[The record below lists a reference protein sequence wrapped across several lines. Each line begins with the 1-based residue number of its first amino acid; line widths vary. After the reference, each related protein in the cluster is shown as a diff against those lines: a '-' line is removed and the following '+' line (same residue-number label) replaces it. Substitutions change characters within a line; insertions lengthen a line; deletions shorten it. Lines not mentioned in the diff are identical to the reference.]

1 MRALAKHS
9 VKRTPHQRK
18 ILTPE
23 GRETHES
30 VAAIFAK
37 MKVPYHGCI
46 ILLTISVILTEAFK
60 SSAPGNNKQLT
71 KETVQQM
78 ISRLLPG
85 RADEFVIVIK
95 NVRGQF
101 VDLSEHKDSFEFHSI
116 EGNKLQITAS
126 SGVAAA
132 WGFNHFLK
140 YFCKAHISWSGS
152 QLRIPSPLPKVS
164 KPITVTSPNR

>member
-1 MRALAKHS
+1 MHLQNTS
-9 VKRTPHQRK
+9 VERSPHQRR

-23 GRETHES
+23 GREI

-37 MKVPYHGCI
+37 MILPCHGCI

-60 SSAPGNNKQLT
+60 SAPGNNNQLA
-71 KETVQQM
+71 KEETVLQM

-85 RADEFVIVIK
+85 RAEEFVIVIK

-101 VDLSEHKDSFEFHSI
+101 TDSSEHKDSFEFHSI

-152 QLRIPSPLPKVS
+152 QLRIPSPLPNVS
-164 KPITVTSPNR
+164 KHIIVTSPNR